1 MFFHNF
7 KYSLLLLLKNKS
19 LVFWTLAFPIIMA
32 MLFNMA
38 FSDLESEDKFDV
50 IDIAVVNST
59 DFDNNTIFKKS
70 LESLSEGDDKLF
82 NISYVGADRARTMLE
97 DREITAYL
105 VFHSDD
111 VKVTVNSN
119 GIEESIVCYVV
130 EEIKSDCAVIMD
142 VGTQYITSEIA
153 KGNYDI
159 DYEQYFTNTANDLLN
174 HSVNIKDDSSSNLS
188 YSMIEYYSLIAMT
201 CLYSGLLSMT
211 LINYRLAN
219 ISSVGKRSTIS
230 PVRKGGMILGSLAAS
245 FVVQLF
251 GLLILYLFMLFF
263 IKVDFGTNLP
273 FIIALSVMGVLA
285 GLTFGVACAVLLKL
299 NENAKLTALIAATMV
314 GSFLSGMMGITMKNI
329 VDKNVPVL
337 NWINPVAMITDGLY
351 SLYYYET
358 PDRFY
363 FDVISLAIFSA
374 VMILISIRG
383 LRRQKYDSI

>member
-1 MFFHNF
+1 MEVN
-7 KYSLLLLLKNKS
+7 YP
-19 LVFWTLAFPIIMA
+19 T
-32 MLFNMA
+32 
-38 FSDLESEDKFDV
+38 
-50 IDIAVVNST
+50 NST
-59 DFDNNTIFKKS
+59 DTF
-70 LESLSEGDDKLF
+70 L
-82 NISYVGADRARTMLE
+82 
-97 DREITAYL
+97 
-105 VFHSDD
+105 
-111 VKVTVNSN
+111 
-119 GIEESIVCYVV
+119 C
-130 EEIKSDCAVIMD
+130 
-142 VGTQYITSEIA
+142 
-153 KGNYDI
+153 
-159 DYEQYFTNTANDLLN
+159 
-174 HSVNIKDDSSSNLS
+174 
-188 YSMIEYYSLIAMT
+188 
-201 CLYSGLLSMT
+201 
-211 LINYRLAN
+211 
-219 ISSVGKRSTIS
+219 
-230 PVRKGGMILGSLAAS
+230 SLAAS

-263 IKVDFGTNLP
+263 IKADFGTNLP

-383 LRRQKYDSI
+383 LRRQKHDSI